1 MHRAAALGV
10 GRLPVFVADS
20 QSRVLQAAAR
30 LREVVVCP
38 HWLPQLVP
46 PPTGRAR
53 SVASILCANIHI
65 YGNRS
70 LCVALLLQAHSVQY
84 VSEDRGGCCP
94 ATSHRQ
100 NRKQTISSVLPDRAR
115 DLRGMSGNSRV
126 GSKGAS
132 LWIVGP
138 GPRRPRLEFECLA
151 WVRKQTHSHRHSSA
165 REVWRS
171 TLFFCFVCCPRGA
184 TALSRAT
191 LCFRMLQRS
200 YASGCT
206 GGEPWRPR
214 RRREILQDEV

>member
-1 MHRAAALGV
+1 LHRAAALGV

-100 NRKQTISSVLPDRAR
+100 NEKQTISSGPASVI
-115 DLRGMSGNSRV
+115 GF
-126 GSKGAS
+126 GAP
-132 LWIVGP
+132 GP
-138 GPRRPRLEFECLA
+138 GPGSPRHVRELPG
-151 WVRKQTHSHRHSSA
+151 WVQ
-165 REVWRS
+165 
-171 TLFFCFVCCPRGA
+171 
-184 TALSRAT
+184 
-191 LCFRMLQRS
+191 
-200 YASGCT
+200 GCQPLDRWP
-206 GGEPWRPR
+206 GSQAAQVG
-214 RRREILQDEV
+214 V